1 MGMTIKNIGF
11 FCALVALF
19 GRDLGYLAFMVVILQ
34 EILHSPH
41 TAVKS

>member
-11 FCALVALF
+11 FCALVGLF

-34 EILHSPH
+34 RSSTVH
-41 TAVKS
+41 TQP